1 MSGATRRVSG
11 LVLPG
16 NSGSAAPV
24 LMLVP
29 APRQRDARL
38 DALRG
43 LLLVLMTITHVPS
56 ALSHLCNGPFG
67 VVSSAEG
74 FVLLAACLCGSV
86 YGRSLERDGHARMR
100 SKVWARAGRV
110 YAAHLLVLL
119 PVAAL
124 ALHYGPVSPGLANH
138 FGPLIADPM
147 AGFLL
152 MPLLLHAPPLF
163 DVLPLYVLSLLCTPW
178 WLSVGQT
185 HGWSRLLALAALL
198 WGLAQCAQ
206 ALRVAG
212 VLPWWYA
219 QPTALHPGH
228 FDWLAWGG
236 LWIVGLTLGVAA
248 RYGRIQP
255 GLARK
260 RWRPLLPLALGV
272 AVCGFLLRHGLWP
285 PTWFHPD
292 LYLTMDK
299 WTLGPLRLLNLA
311 ALVYLLWRWN
321 PRPPAWLLAPWA
333 RLGRHSLV
341 VFSLHLPLVALAP
354 LWFEGM
360 PALERDPAA
369 SLYALGCVLL
379 LWLLAGRLD
388 REDRCKS
395 GPVGALMPASG

>member
-1 MSGATRRVSG
+1 MSGAARR
-11 LVLPG
+11 LPG
-16 NSGSAAPV
+16 PALLGSSGTAPV
-24 LMLVP
+24 LTRVL
-29 APRQRDARL
+29 APGKRDARL

-56 ALSHLCNGPFG
+56 ALSHLGNGPFG

-86 YGRSLERDGHARMR
+86 YGRSLERDGYARMR
-100 SKVWARAGRV
+100 SKVWGRAGRV
-110 YAAHLLVLL
+110 YAAHLLMLV
-119 PVAAL
+119 PVAVL
-124 ALHYGPVSPGLANH
+124 ARYYAPVSPGLANH
-138 FGPLIADPM
+138 FGPLIADPL

-152 MPLLLHAPPLF
+152 MPVLLHAPPLF
-163 DVLPLYVLSLLCTPW
+163 DVLPLYVLCLLCTPW
-178 WLSVGQT
+178 WLRAGQA
-185 HGWSRLLALAALL
+185 HGWPRLLALAALL

-236 LWIVGLTLGVAA
+236 LWIAGLTLGVAA
-248 RYGRIQP
+248 CSGHIQP
-255 GLARK
+255 GRADRH
-260 RWRPLLPLALGV
+260 WPALLPLALGV

-285 PTWFHPD
+285 AAWFHPD

-311 ALVYLLWRWN
+311 ALGYLLWRWN
-321 PRPPAWLLAPWA
+321 PHPPAWLLAPWA

-341 VFSLHLPLVALAP
+341 IFSLHLPLVAFAP

-360 PALERDPAA
+360 PALEREPAA

-379 LWLLAGRLD
+379 LWLVAGRLD
-388 REDRCKS
+388 GHQRRRS
-395 GPVGALMPASG
+395 GPIGALVPASG